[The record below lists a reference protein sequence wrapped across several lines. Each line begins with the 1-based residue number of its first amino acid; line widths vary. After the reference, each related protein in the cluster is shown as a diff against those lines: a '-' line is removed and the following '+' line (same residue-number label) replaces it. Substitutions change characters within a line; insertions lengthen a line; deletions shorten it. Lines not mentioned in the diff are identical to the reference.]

1 MAAGQPLVPMR
12 DRRHFLRAYL
22 LGFGS
27 PQDSLPE
34 ARSRSIQISRNF

>member
-1 MAAGQPLVPMR
+1 MAAGYTVAPMW

-27 PQDSLPE
+27 LQDSLPE
-34 ARSRSIQISRNF
+34 ARSQSIQISKNF